1 MPFSSSESPA
11 TLAKALHEGIE
22 RHVRYTLV
30 RPMEQLTPAELLV
43 PVSLAVR
50 DLFVD
55 RMLTTGE
62 RYRRADAKHL
72 YYLSMEF
79 LMGRLLGDTLCNMR
93 LNEVLDRV
101 LADYGVRLEAVLES
115 EPDAGLGNGG
125 LGRLAACF
133 LESLA
138 TLDMP
143 ASATASITSTACSA
157 RRSHT
162 ASSAKSPTVGNPTAL
177 PC

>member
-1 MPFSSSESPA
+1 MPSRSADSNA
-11 TLAKALHEGIE
+11 ALARALHEGIE

-30 RPMEQLTPAELLV
+30 RPLKQLTPAELLV

-55 RMLTTGE
+55 RMLATSQ

-93 LNEVLDRV
+93 LNEVLESV
-101 LADYGVRLEAVLES
+101 LADFGVRLDAVLES
-115 EPDAGLGNGG
+115 EPDAGL
-125 LGRLAACF
+125 
-133 LESLA
+133 
-138 TLDMP
+138 
-143 ASATASITSTACSA
+143 
-157 RRSHT
+157 
-162 ASSAKSPTVGNPTAL
+162 
-177 PC
+177 